1 MARILALILI
11 LSLLPA
17 AALAQ
22 ACPEPLASARRLLLV
37 TADGM
42 ATPAATARLFAR
54 AEAAAPWRMVGGPAH
69 ALIGKNGL
77 GWAHDFRRFAQRG
90 EPVKVEGDRRAPIGF
105 FAIGRA
111 FGFAP
116 SSGRGYL
123 RIEQGM
129 TCVDDVRSPAYNT
142 ITNRAQ
148 VGWDVSGEN
157 MWRIPLYRR
166 GLLIDYPTN
175 RAAHA
180 GSCIFIHLWLP
191 GKTSTSGCVALQEPA
206 LAAVQEFAQEG
217 AVLAVLPGQAL
228 DRFTGCLPP
237 AGRP

>member
-1 MARILALILI
+1 MVRILALI

-22 ACPEPLASARRLLLV
+22 ACPEPLASARRLVLV

-42 ATPAATARLFAR
+42 ASRTARAQRFAR
-54 AEAAAPWRMVGGPAH
+54 AARAAPWRPAGGPAE
-69 ALIGKNGL
+69 ALIGKKGL
-77 GWAHDFRRFAQRG
+77 GWAHDFRRFAQDG
-90 EPVKVEGDRRAPIGF
+90 EPVKIEGDQRAPIGF
-105 FAIGRA
+105 FRIGRA
-111 FGFAP
+111 FGFAQ
-116 SSGRGYL
+116 SSRPGYL
-123 RIEQGM
+123 RIEPGM

-142 ITNRAQ
+142 LTTRAR
-148 VGWDVSGEN
+148 VGRRVHGEN

-166 GLLIDYPTN
+166 GLLVDYPTN

-191 GKTSTSGCVALQEPA
+191 GKTSTGGCIALREPA

-217 AVLAVLPGQAL
+217 TVLAVLPRKAL
-228 DRFTGCLPP
+228 DRFGACLPP
-237 AGRP
+237 VAEP